1 MKLSDDHSDEDS
13 ESYSDII
20 SNEEDFDEGCGSD
33 YFSTDSDSDW
43 FKKYCI
49 V

>member
-1 MKLSDDHSDEDS
+1 MELSDNHSDGDS
-13 ESYSDII
+13 ESYSNIKRD
-20 SNEEDFDEGCGSD
+20 EEYFDEGCGSD